1 MSAKHLLLVGAGGH
15 ARACIDVIEAQGQF
29 VLRGLIGLAQE
40 IGAQQLGYSVLGADT
55 DLKELISTNPYAL
68 VGIGQIAD
76 CAPRISAFERL
87 CALGFELPTVV
98 SPHAYVSRHAHIGP
112 GTVVM
117 HGAVV
122 NAGARVGANCLIHT
136 HAIIEH
142 DVSIGD
148 HCHISTSTVVN
159 GAVQIGSS
167 CFVGSASA
175 LREGISLGDGAFI
188 AMGLTVRHDISA
200 GSRYIG

>member
-1 MSAKHLLLVGAGGH
+1 MILVGAGGH

-29 VLRGLIGLAQE
+29 VLRGLIGLPDE
-40 IGAQQLGYSVLGADT
+40 IGTQQLGYAVLGADT
-55 DLKELISTNPYAL
+55 DLKELLCTNPYAL

-76 CAPRISAFERL
+76 CTPRLSAYERL
-87 CALGFELPTVV
+87 CALGYELATVV
-98 SPHAYVSRHAHIGP
+98 SPHAYVSRHAQVGP
-112 GTVVM
+112 GTIVM

-122 NAGARVGANCLIHT
+122 NAGARIGANCIINT

-142 DVSIGD
+142 DVSLGD
-148 HCHISTSTVVN
+148 HCHVSTRTVIN
-159 GAVQIGSS
+159 GAVQIGHR

-175 LREGISLGDGAFI
+175 LKEGISVGDGAFI

-200 GSRYIG
+200 GSRYFGQRNI

>member
-98 SPHAYVSRHAHIGP
+98 SPRAYVSRHAHIGP

-122 NAGARVGANCLIHT
+122 NAGARVGANCIINT

-142 DVSIGD
+142 DVSIGG
-148 HCHISTSTVVN
+148 HCHISTRTVIN
-159 GAVQIGSS
+159 GAVQIGSM

-175 LREGISLGDGAFI
+175 LREGISVGDGAFI
-188 AMGLTVRHDISA
+188 AMGLTVRHDIVA
-200 GSRYIG
+200 GSRYMG

>member
-1 MSAKHLLLVGAGGH
+1 MSAKTLLLVGAGGH

-40 IGAQQLGYSVLGADT
+40 IGTQQLGYAVVGADA
-55 DLKELISTNPYAL
+55 DLSELRSTNPYAL

-76 CAPRISAFERL
+76 YAPRISAYERL

-98 SPHAYVSRHAHIGP
+98 SPYAYVSRHAHIGP
-112 GTVVM
+112 GTIVM

-122 NAGARVGANCLIHT
+122 NAGARVGANCIINT

-148 HCHISTSTVVN
+148 HCHISTSTVIN
-159 GAVQIGSS
+159 GAVQIGNR
-167 CFVGSASA
+167 CFIGSTSA
-175 LREGISLGDGAFI
+175 LREGISIGDGAFI

-200 GSRYIG
+200 GNRYIG

>member
-1 MSAKHLLLVGAGGH
+1 MSAKNLLLVGAGGH
-15 ARACIDVIEAQGQF
+15 ACACIDVLEAQGQF
-29 VLRGLIGLAQE
+29 VLRGLIGLTQE
-40 IGAQQLGYSVLGADT
+40 IGTQQLGYAVVGADT
-55 DLKELISTNPYAL
+55 DLSELRSTNPYAL
-68 VGIGQIAD
+68 IGIGQIAD
-76 CAPRISAFERL
+76 CAPRISAYERL

-98 SPHAYVSRHAHIGP
+98 SPHAYVSRHANIGP
-112 GTVVM
+112 GTIVM

-122 NAGARVGANCLIHT
+122 NAGARIGANCVINT

-148 HCHISTSTVVN
+148 HCHISTSTVIN
-159 GAVQIGSS
+159 GAVQIGHN

-175 LREGISLGDGAFI
+175 LREGISVGDGAFI

-200 GSRYIG
+200 GNRYIG

>member
-1 MSAKHLLLVGAGGH
+1 MSAKNLLLVGAGGH

-40 IGAQQLGYSVLGADT
+40 IGAQQLGYTVVGADT
-55 DLKELISTNPYAL
+55 DLQELISTNPYAL

-122 NAGARVGANCLIHT
+122 NAGARVGANCIINS